1 MRMKKLLFIAMATLI
16 LMSSCGS
23 YTASGA
29 YVGAQFGHVL
39 GSSIGGISGGWRGH
53 DTGAPIGTMGGAV
66 VGAAIGAAAENA
78 QARKAEQA
86 VQARRGINDRY
97 QDNSGFDAME
107 RGDDRITFDDAP
119 TVAADRSFSVDEL
132 SRRTPIEIRHAKVT
146 DKSGDGV
153 LVRGEECTVSFEI
166 MNNTNHTVYDIYPWV
181 EDATGNKHVAIS
193 PNLRVESIAPHQ
205 GVRYTATILADKRLK
220 DGQIV
225 VRIGVAKGEQD
236 ITSQSRQ
243 FTIPT
248 KKKIG

>member
-1 MRMKKLLFIAMATLI
+1 MKTLLFIAIGTL
-16 LMSSCGS
+16 LVLSSCGS
-23 YTASGA
+23 YTATGA

-53 DTGAPIGTMGGAV
+53 DTGALIGTVGGAV
-66 VGAAIGAAAENA
+66 AGAAIGSIAENA
-78 QARKAEQA
+78 HARKVEQA
-86 VQARRGINDRY
+86 VQARHGINERR
-97 QDNSGFDAME
+97 QDDSGFDAMG
-107 RGDDRITFDDAP
+107 RGDDRILFDESPTAP
-119 TVAADRSFSVDEL
+119 VERSFSVEEL
-132 SRRTPIEIRHAKVT
+132 SRRPPIEIRHAKVS
-146 DKSGDGV
+146 DSSGDGV

-166 MNNTNHTVYDIYPWV
+166 MNNTNHTVYDICPWV

-193 PNLRVESIAPHQ
+193 PNLRVESILPHQ

-243 FTIPT
+243 FTILT
-248 KKKIG
+248 KKKKG